1 MYVVSPVI
9 TNSPLSIMN
18 SPVPQKTGPAFRGF
32 DGFTCFVKYDV
43 WPDRCDAV
51 EMNGIPSS
59 FRNPPHETKKYL
71 FDSAEACDLLPAFT
85 SGKTLAEYQK
95 DPLLLS
101 GASTSSGR

>member
-1 MYVVSPVI
+1 
-9 TNSPLSIMN
+9 MN
-18 SPVPQKTGPAFRGF
+18 SPVPQKTGPPFIGF
-32 DGFTCFVKYDV
+32 DGFTCFVKCDV
-43 WPDRCDAV
+43 WPDQCDAV

-71 FDSAEACDLLPAFT
+71 FDSAEACDLIHAFT
-85 SGKTLAEYQK
+85 SGKTLADYQK